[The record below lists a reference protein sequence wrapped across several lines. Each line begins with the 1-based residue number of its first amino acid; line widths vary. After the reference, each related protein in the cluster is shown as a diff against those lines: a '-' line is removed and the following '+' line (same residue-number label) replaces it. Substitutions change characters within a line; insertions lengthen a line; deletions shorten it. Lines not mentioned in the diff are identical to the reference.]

1 MHKTGVPYFIKMHL
15 LQYYNLIDL
24 HHLVCFSL
32 KQRLL
37 LYDFREK
44 TNIFYTIY
52 CEGTKNN
59 PVNKEG
65 GDTNDRKHS
74 HMQVQGGSLALSGD
88 DRKLSEGERYF
99 GNNLAH

>member
-1 MHKTGVPYFIKMHL
+1 M
-15 LQYYNLIDL
+15 
-24 HHLVCFSL
+24 
-32 KQRLL
+32 
-37 LYDFREK
+37 
-44 TNIFYTIY
+44 
-52 CEGTKNN
+52 KNN